1 MKTMAPE
8 VERVQFADL
17 CRFEP
22 KQVAAS
28 RAAAAHKFTL
38 YGGARGPGKSYWL
51 RWYLLRRILKRA
63 ARGIT
68 GVVAG
73 LFCEDYPTL
82 KDRQIGKIE
91 AEFPNWLGEL
101 KDSLAHGLGFH
112 LRPEYGGGVLAL
124 RNLDKP
130 EKYQSAEFADIG
142 VDELT
147 KNDVTVFNALRGSL
161 RWPGLPDSDC
171 KFVAGSNPGG
181 IGHLWVRDYW
191 GVDKDQALPAEMQ
204 TLADQFT
211 FVRALPDDNPHLDAA
226 YWNMLNTLT
235 PDLARAWRWGDWNVF
250 VGQVLDLRR
259 GRHFIDPIELPLAWP
274 RWRAVD
280 WGSVAPFVCGWACR
294 NPDIGRVYVY
304 RALHETGLTDRQQAR
319 LIVANSPPSEKV
331 RITYGDPSMWTRKT
345 HEDKTFSTADEYRA
359 EGVPLVEADNDRM
372 TGLRKIKTLLAD
384 LPDGLPGL
392 QIFNTC
398 TDLVRTLPA
407 LTHDPVHVEDVD
419 TDGDDHDY
427 DMLRYLL
434 TNVRPPSPR
443 PVVVQVVDSIL
454 KRAQKSTGLGSRD
467 L

>member
-22 KQVAAS
+22 KQK
-28 RAAAAHKFTL
+28 AAAAAANTHKFTL
-38 YGGARGPGKSYWL
+38 YGGSRGCMKSHWL
-51 RWYLLRRILKRA
+51 RWYLLKRILQRA
-63 ARGIT
+63 AAGVL
-68 GVVAG
+68 GVVSA
-73 LFCEDYPTL
+73 LFCEDYPVL

-91 AEFPNWLGEL
+91 REFPDWLGEL
-101 KDSLAHGLGFH
+101 KESQAHGLGFH

-124 RNLDKP
+124 RNLDKLS
-130 EKYQSAEFADIG
+130 KYKSAEFADIG

-147 KNDVTVFNALRGSL
+147 MNPVTVFDTLRGSL

-171 KFVAGSNPGG
+171 KFVAGSNPDG

-204 TLADQFT
+204 KLADQFV
-211 FVRALPDDNPHLDAA
+211 FVRALPDDNPYLDKA
-226 YWNMLNTLT
+226 YWEMLDSLP

-250 VGQVLDLRR
+250 VGQVFDLRR
-259 GRHFIDPIELPLAWP
+259 GRHFIDPIELPPSWP

-280 WGSVAPFVCGWACR
+280 WGSVAPFVCGWFAR
-294 NPDIGRVYVY
+294 DPDRGRVYVY
-304 RALHETGLTDRQQAR
+304 RQVHETGLTDRQQAR
-319 LIVANSPPSEKV
+319 LIAANSPPSEKV

-359 EGVPLVEADNDRM
+359 EGVALVEADNDRL
-372 TGLRKIKTLLAD
+372 TGVRKVKTLLAD

-407 LTHDPVHVEDVD
+407 LVRDPVHVEDVD
-419 TDGDDHDY
+419 THGDDHDY
-427 DMLRYLL
+427 DMLRYGL
-434 TNVRPPSPR
+434 TNVRPPTAR
-443 PVVVQVVDSIL
+443 PVVVQVVDAIL